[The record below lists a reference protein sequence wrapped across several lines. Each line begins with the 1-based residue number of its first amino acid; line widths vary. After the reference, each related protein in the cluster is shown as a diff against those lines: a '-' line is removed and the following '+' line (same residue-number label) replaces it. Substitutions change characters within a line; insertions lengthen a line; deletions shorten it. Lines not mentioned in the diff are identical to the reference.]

1 MKLTKNHKII
11 IGVVGLGILAY
22 ATKKYWMPKK
32 KTTSTTPTGNVSTQ
46 SAPITTSASATPV
59 VSKRD
64 EMINKLTTPTGG
76 KVEGGSMSISMP
88 KELFATMTDKELD
101 FILLLG
107 EIDKISENLTEENQK
122 KQAESMLLKKGY
134 KMSDVENMMQITGK
148 KMQEQA
154 KLLESKLS
162 KK

>member
-1 MKLTKNHKII
+1 
-11 IGVVGLGILAY
+11 
-22 ATKKYWMPKK
+22 
-32 KTTSTTPTGNVSTQ
+32 
-46 SAPITTSASATPV
+46 
-59 VSKRD
+59 
-64 EMINKLTTPTGG
+64 MINKLTTPTGG